1 MVPIRAGLRCKP
13 RNEQI
18 KLAGCW
24 AHLRRKFYDLH
35 ISGIS
40 QAATDSDIAMSEL
53 WRIED
58 EVRSKNTESRAVQRL
73 EKSTT
78 IVARHLG
85 LWEEGAG

>member
-1 MVPIRAGLRCKP
+1 MQAKAG

-24 AHLRRKFYDLH
+24 AHLRRKFYDPH
-35 ISGIS
+35 VSGIS
-40 QAATDSDIAMSEL
+40 QATTDSDIVMSEL

-58 EVRSKNTESRAVQRL
+58 EVRGKNAESRAVQRL
-73 EKSTT
+73 EKSAI

-85 LWEEGAG
+85 L